1 MALRLPGSIHT
12 DPTTPADPETIAAG
26 FAARARSALGE
37 GSFEAFLATLA
48 DASRISD
55 AQQRFRTELLVLG
68 EGLGYAQA
76 ASDSAAIRTFVAVAD
91 GALTILDREPSEP
104 LLLLYAGVA
113 CYELWALEGARAL
126 FGAAARLDPGLPDL
140 PRNREELARRLREGR
155 TARPLHSAIP
165 GLVRRARGISGRAR
179 AATGLTLSL
188 CMIVKDEE
196 QMLPR
201 CLEAI
206 RPAVDEIIVVD
217 TGSTDASREIA
228 HSFGARV
235 IEHPWTGSFAEPRN
249 VSFDAAGGDW
259 IIYLDADEV
268 LVAEDLE
275 RLREL
280 TGQTWREAFHL
291 IETSFVGELGDGS
304 AIVNTALRV
313 FRNRPEYRFTGS
325 IHEQIWTTLPNDI
338 PGRVGH
344 SSVRI
349 EHYGYLEDT
358 RAVKDKS
365 SRNLALLL
373 EQQSSG
379 APATPFLH
387 FNLGCEYAA
396 AGDTVKA
403 ASELTSAWTMLEEA
417 REIHATFYA
426 PSLLSTLVRALRLSR
441 RPADAIAFAET
452 GLGHFPA
459 YTDLRL
465 EQAAAHLDLG
475 DPDTARV
482 LLGRCIEQGDAPA
495 GFGGLVGSGTYLP
508 RLALAKLA
516 LDRGDGDEAVAH
528 LDWSIEHHPGYLGVA
543 GLYVLGRRRQGAS
556 PTLILEELETR
567 LEPLSATAHIAV
579 ARAFARSGAPGAAVA
594 QYRAAL
600 EQGDAKRESAVRIAL
615 AEILLAHGEW
625 RQAADAAG
633 PIPPDDPYA
642 ALACRIEV
650 AARLAGGE
658 LDAARAAVGR
668 ARVVGLAH
676 AERELLE
683 AWTAAATGDG
693 VRQGLPLG
701 SVPLLG
707 TLLEFMFR
715 ARAQAPYAQLRALLD
730 GSRLEPRERAQLVAE
745 IHLRHGDPAGAAAQ
759 WLSVCAHAPDARA
772 RLGLAQVAAATGA
785 PEDAIL
791 FAQAAL
797 ELDGSCTGARELIAL
812 LQNPAAASA
821 A

>member
-1 MALRLPGSIHT
+1 MALRLTGSIHT
-12 DPTTPADPETIAAG
+12 DEPLPADPETVTAG
-26 FAARARSALGE
+26 LCARARTALAGGTYENFHTALAEAGE
-37 GSFEAFLATLA
+37 IA
-48 DASRISD
+48 DS
-55 AQQRFRTELLVLG
+55 QQRFRTELRVL
-68 EGLGYAQA
+68 EQGLIHARSA
-76 ASDSAAIRTFVAVAD
+76 PESAAVRTFVAVAE

-104 LLLLYAGVA
+104 QLLLYAGVA

-126 FGAAARLDPGLPDL
+126 FGAAARLDPSLPDL
-140 PRNREELARRLREGR
+140 TRNRTELARRLRGPR
-155 TARPLHSAIP
+155 PTRPLHNAVP
-165 GLVRRARGISGRAR
+165 GLVRRARGISNRAR

-196 QMLPR
+196 RMLPR

-217 TGSTDASREIA
+217 TGSTDATMDIA
-228 HSFGARV
+228 RSFGARV

-268 LVAEDLE
+268 LVCEDVE

-313 FRNRPEYRFTGS
+313 FRNRPQYRFTGS
-325 IHEQIWTTLPNDI
+325 IHEQIYRTLPSDI

-373 EQQSSG
+373 EQRDSG
-379 APATPFLH
+379 TPPTAFLH

-396 AGDTVKA
+396 AGDAGRATT
-403 ASELTSAWTMLEEA
+403 ELTSAWTMLETAGEV
-417 REIHATFYA
+417 HSTFYA
-426 PSLLSTLVRALRLSR
+426 PSLLSTLVRALRLSG
-441 RPADAIAFAET
+441 RPAEAISFAET
-452 GLGHFPA
+452 GLRYFPA
-459 YTDLRL
+459 YTDLLL
-465 EQAAAHLDLG
+465 EQAAAQLDMG
-475 DPDTARV
+475 RPQDAQA
-482 LLGRCIEQGDAPA
+482 LLERCIAQGDAPA
-495 GFGGLVGSGTYLP
+495 AFGGLVGSGTYLP
-508 RLALAKLA
+508 RLALAKLT
-516 LDRGDGDEAVAH
+516 LDRDDAAVALAH
-528 LDWSIEHHPGYLGVA
+528 LDWSIENHPGYLGVA
-543 GLYVLGRRRQGAS
+543 GPYVLARRRQGAA
-556 PTLILEELETR
+556 PTSIIEELEAR
-567 LEPLSATAHIAV
+567 LTPLTPAARIAV

-594 QYRAAL
+594 QYRLVL
-600 EQGDAKRESAVRIAL
+600 EQGDARRESAVRVAL
-615 AEILLAHGEW
+615 GEILLAHGEW
-625 RQAADAAG
+625 DQAAEAVAV
-633 PIPPDDPYA
+633 IPSGDPYA
-642 ALACRIEV
+642 ALACRIET
-650 AARLAGGE
+650 AARLAAGE
-658 LDAARAAVGR
+658 LDEARAACAR
-668 ARVVGLAH
+668 AAAVGLAQ
-676 AERELLE
+676 AERDLLD
-683 AWTAAATGDG
+683 AWTALASGKPA
-693 VRQGLPLG
+693 RQGLALG
-701 SVPLLG
+701 SVPLLA

-759 WLSVCAHAPDARA
+759 WLAVCAQAPDARA
-772 RLGLAQVAAATGA
+772 RFGLAQVAAATGA
-785 PEDAIL
+785 PEDAVL

-797 ELDGSCTGARELIAL
+797 ELDPSFPGPRELIAL
-812 LQNPAAASA
+812 LQRSAGTPA
-821 A
+821 